1 VTPARGSGAA
11 PSERELI
18 EEVLAPLARA
28 DDGSLGLTDDAAFLE
43 HRLGRDLVITQDT
56 LIEGVHFR
64 AADAPGQVA
73 QKSLR
78 VNLSDL
84 AAKGAAARC
93 YFLSL
98 ALPQRLDRAWI
109 EAFAAG
115 LRRDQEEFQ
124 VALFGGDTVRS
135 PGPLMVSITACGD
148 VPEGTMV
155 RRSGARPGERIYV
168 SGTIGDG
175 TLGLAVLDG
184 GIEALDGLDGPAR
197 GQLAERYLV
206 PRPRLALA
214 PALRAHASAAM
225 DVSDGLVGDLGLLA
239 GASGVSAE
247 IAAAAVPLSA
257 AARQAIARDGALLG
271 RALTGGDD
279 YEVLCTVARQSCA
292 AFERAAGEA
301 GVDVTAIGTIVE
313 GGAAPV
319 VRGATGEPLAF
330 EQASYA
336 HF

>member
-1 VTPARGSGAA
+1 VV

-18 EEVLAPLARA
+18 EELLAPLARP
-28 DDGSLGLTDDAAFLE
+28 DDGSLGLTDDAALVA
-43 HRLGRDLVITQDT
+43 HRPGHDLVVTQDT
-56 LIEGVHFR
+56 LVEGVHFR

-98 ALPQRLDRAWI
+98 ALPERLDRAWI
-109 EAFAAG
+109 EAFVAG
-115 LRRDQEEFQ
+115 LKRDQEEFA

-148 VPEGTMV
+148 VPEGEMV
-155 RRSGARPGERIYV
+155 RRSGAHAGERVYV

-175 TLGLAVLDG
+175 TLGLAALDG
-184 GIEALDGLDGPAR
+184 GVPAVDGLDGPAR
-197 GQLAERYLV
+197 DELARRYLV

-214 PALRAHASAAM
+214 PALCAHASAAM

-239 GASGVSAE
+239 RASGVSAE
-247 IAAAAVPLSA
+247 IEAAAVPLSA
-257 AARQAIARDGALLG
+257 AARRAIAGDGALLA

-279 YEVLCTVARQSCA
+279 YEILCTVAPQSSA
-292 AFERAAGEA
+292 AFEAAAGKA
-301 GVDVTAIGTIVE
+301 GVAVTAIGTIVE
-313 GGAAPV
+313 GGAGPV
-319 VRGATGEPLAF
+319 VRDAAGDALVF
-330 EQASYA
+330 ERGSYA